1 MKIYRIGI
9 HILDFLV
16 NVIISLFL
24 LLVLFYGIYAIWDSN
39 QMYKQAGSGQFE
51 TYKPTSKDTLSFEA
65 LKKINSEVF
74 GWITIKGTNI
84 DYPLVQASNNS
95 KYVNTDVLGK
105 FSLTGSIFLDSRN
118 KKDFSDLNSIIYG
131 HNLEKKV
138 MFGGVKEFGNK
149 DYFERHKYG
158 ELFYDD
164 TWHKVEFFAF
174 LRVDAY
180 DSIIYDTGLQGVENT
195 KKYLNYIEKNAMQ
208 FNAFDFQHEEHFIT
222 LSTCTSTSTNGRHIL
237 VGRIIP

>member
-1 MKIYRIGI
+1 MKIYRIGVR
-9 HILDFLV
+9 ILDFLV
-16 NVIISLFL
+16 NVMISLFL
-24 LLVLFYGIYAIWDSN
+24 LLVLFYGVYAIWDSN
-39 QMYKQAGSGQFE
+39 QMYQQAESAQFE

-74 GWITIKGTNI
+74 GWLAIKGTNI

-118 KKDFSDLNSIIYG
+118 QKNFGDMNSIIYG

-138 MFGGVKEFGNK
+138 MFGGLKEYENK
-149 DYFERHKYG
+149 DYFESHKYG

-164 TWHKVEFFAF
+164 TWHKIEFFAF
-174 LRVDAY
+174 LHVDAY
-180 DSIIYDTGLQGVENT
+180 DSVIYNTGLQGTENT
-195 KKYLNYIEKNAMQ
+195 KEYLNCIEQNAIH
-208 FNAFDFQHEEHFIT
+208 FNALNFQNEEHFVT

-237 VGRIIP
+237 VGRIIS